1 MKYAEINLRVE
12 QEKLI
17 MKNLKALS
25 RMTMRAAIGL
35 YTFQLTAIP
44 YRLTIDFAYTLIIY
58 KVYFANVR
66 STQKDTTST
75 NSTKVDR

>member
-44 YRLTIDFAYTLIIY
+44 YRLTIDFAYTITIY
-58 KVYFANVR
+58 KFRQCSAAHR
-66 STQKDTTST
+66 RTQQAPTVQK
-75 NSTKVDR
+75 

>member
-25 RMTMRAAIGL
+25 RMTMRAAI
-35 YTFQLTAIP
+35 YTF
-44 YRLTIDFAYTLIIY
+44 
-58 KVYFANVR
+58 
-66 STQKDTTST
+66 
-75 NSTKVDR
+75 